1 MTQTRANLGQE
12 ESAAGKGSACCDK
25 LGPMART
32 RERTGSAQL
41 SLHAHTQDVTCI
53 PTSLVCT
60 YTYIPTSDK
69 TKTKP
74 KQKQNSYLI
83 RYTPLVFLL
92 IPLSILAMPRVRL
105 LKKANQSNF
114 QELSDTGLLG
124 VGWECLWVCLGIW
137 KTLSLPFR
145 SISTKPSAF
154 RLVSNSVQCLA

>member
-1 MTQTRANLGQE
+1 
-12 ESAAGKGSACCDK
+12 
-25 LGPMART
+25 MART

-92 IPLSILAMPRVRL
+92 IPLSILAMPRIR
-105 LKKANQSNF
+105 KRQSQSNF

-145 SISTKPSAF
+145 STKPSAF